1 MVDER
6 PDLLSLT
13 EMYKVAASYEKGS
26 ADYDKVMRTAAR
38 LYPDSPAVVN
48 DRALEAIAAGKH
60 AAAVELLEQAAVT
73 EQHPTLVNTLGVAYA
88 GAGEPLKAEKA
99 FERAAAAGSK
109 EAATTGAGARRNRPA
124 LKKTTID

>member
-1 MVDER
+1 
-6 PDLLSLT
+6 
-13 EMYKVAASYEKGS
+13 
-26 ADYDKVMRTAAR
+26 MRTAAR

-99 FERAAAAGSK
+99 LERAAAACSK
-109 EAATTGAGARRNRPA
+109 AARHKLEQVRGV
-124 LKKTTID
+124 IDQL

>member
-13 EMYKVAASYEKGS
+13 EMYKVAASYEKES

-38 LYPDSPAVVN
+38 FYPDSPAVVN

-60 AAAVELLEQAAVT
+60 AAAW
-73 EQHPTLVNTLGVAYA
+73 
-88 GAGEPLKAEKA
+88 
-99 FERAAAAGSK
+99 SCS
-109 EAATTGAGARRNRPA
+109 NRLP
-124 LKKTTID
+124 

>member
-60 AAAVELLEQAAVT
+60 AASTAATASRSARVAVRMIVSIFM
-73 EQHPTLVNTLGVAYA
+73 P
-88 GAGEPLKAEKA
+88 P
-99 FERAAAAGSK
+99 FRPAAAHRAPPLCGSSAGRG
-109 EAATTGAGARRNRPA
+109 AASFR
-124 LKKTTID
+124 